1 MNEEVLKEVGLTQGE
16 IRVYKACIKLG
27 ESSTGAIMKKSNI
40 SSSKVY
46 LILDKL
52 IEKGFIAFSIKNNIK
67 IFSPSNPS
75 NILEFISKK
84 QESLKK
90 VQADANNLVKE
101 LTSLINTSD
110 EETAK
115 VYVGEKSLRTAFQ
128 NILDSLKSN
137 EPFLFIGAQSDEVP
151 ALELFFQN
159 LHAKREENR
168 INTIGLISKSSENQ
182 YKSMFK
188 KRKNI
193 KLKTINL
200 QFPHSLAIGKDRII
214 ISLWNP
220 SIIGFEIISK
230 RIAERYKSFFLDLAN
245 QSQ

>member
-110 EETAK
+110 
-115 VYVGEKSLRTAFQ
+115 
-128 NILDSLKSN
+128 
-137 EPFLFIGAQSDEVP
+137 
-151 ALELFFQN
+151 
-159 LHAKREENR
+159 
-168 INTIGLISKSSENQ
+168 
-182 YKSMFK
+182 
-188 KRKNI
+188 
-193 KLKTINL
+193 
-200 QFPHSLAIGKDRII
+200 
-214 ISLWNP
+214 
-220 SIIGFEIISK
+220 
-230 RIAERYKSFFLDLAN
+230 
-245 QSQ
+245 